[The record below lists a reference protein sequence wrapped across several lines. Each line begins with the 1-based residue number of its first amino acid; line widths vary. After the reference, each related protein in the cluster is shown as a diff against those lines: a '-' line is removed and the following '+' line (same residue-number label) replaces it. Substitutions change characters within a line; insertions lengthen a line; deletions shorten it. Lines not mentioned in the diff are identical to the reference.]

1 MASDVA
7 AASRAREDARVAF
20 FDAVRRAVVA
30 LGTADD
36 DEPSANDARAAS
48 TERDDAATLSRAAS
62 AARALAATANALAVA
77 DDVAGS
83 VSELEDE
90 DGAMAKLERASAS
103 AASAAETFRTLASED
118 GARARAMIGE
128 RGQLTCDAVRDAAW
142 GGLRARLAASGWP
155 PGLRPTELRAYG
167 WSLARDGGEDDDAD
181 AALGELRAVRA
192 FHVLRTTSEARAAFA
207 GEASFAHDDVALAF
221 VEDLAEALR
230 VTFATRGS
238 LSDPRKPERLFACA
252 KELTIKTPMLVRA
265 ELDRAVFVDEPKIAV
280 ATTRHYLSLLLHAV
294 SDVIRTHVCVACAAS
309 EEPWWLHVADECR
322 AFDDHVSRNPY
333 ADVEETPKVL
343 DALVCEQAHAE
354 AWLDAECEHARVRA
368 SKSWNEAKNWA
379 ASAGDGDV
387 EYKAPYVAQVVVE
400 ETKNA
405 FESAKGLSRADWRL
419 YFVNRVAIPVLDE
432 FIDECECRAVGS
444 KGLGSLVAAT
454 GSWRS
459 GTEGTAVIGAAVNA
473 STFVARALRVLAE
486 DTFVLEFGGEKCLET
501 YASKFEKF
509 TTRWIDAVADA
520 AASQFTDKVLGDAY
534 VGSTHLQAY
543 ETLGDE
549 DARDASDDGSSRNVS
564 ASGYMLAAL
573 APLRDRVDDARA
585 AFGVAA
591 FEKCWRAIAS
601 KTTRV
606 IVDRIVCVAT
616 FSRAGAKQ
624 LERDRDAHANVFV
637 ECAKRPSAL
646 RAKTKT
652 LAECVSA
659 LSCDGPTARELIEA
673 LRSDGMKGLAVVNA
687 RKSSLDVTALDDAS
701 LLRVL
706 HRRRDVVDGDAVA

>member
-7 AASRAREDARVAF
+7 RASRAREDARVAF
-20 FDAVRRAVVA
+20 LDAVRGAVAA
-30 LGTADD
+30 LGAARD
-36 DEPSANDARAAS
+36 DEPTANDARAAS
-48 TERDDAATLSRAAS
+48 TARDDAAARARV
-62 AARALAATANALAVA
+62 ARDAGALAATARALAVA
-77 DDVAGS
+77 DAIAAS

-90 DGAMAKLERASAS
+90 DGATAKLERASAS
-103 AASAAETFRTLASED
+103 AASAAATFRTLAIEDGAD

-128 RGQLTCDAVRDAAW
+128 RGQLTCDGVRDAAW

-155 PGLRPTELRAYG
+155 PGLRPTELRECA

-181 AALGELRAVRA
+181 AALGEMRAVRA
-192 FHVLRTTSEARAAFA
+192 FHVLRATSEARTAFA

-354 AWLDAECEHARVRA
+354 AWLDAECEHAKARA

-400 ETKNA
+400 ETQNA

-432 FIDECECRAVGS
+432 FLDECESRAVGS

-534 VGSTHLQAY
+534 AGSTHLQAY

-549 DARDASDDGSSRNVS
+549 DDDASDGSSRNVS

-573 APLRDRVDDARA
+573 APLRDRVADARA

-624 LERDRDAHANVFV
+624 LERDRDAHADVFV

-659 LSCDGPTARELIEA
+659 LSCDGPTARELIDA
-673 LRSDGMKGLAVVNA
+673 LCSDGMKGLAVVNA
-687 RKSSLDVTALDDAS
+687 RKSSLNVTALDDAS

-706 HRRRDVVDGDAVA
+706 RRRRDVVDVA